1 MKNPT
6 DKTGTDTNERD
17 KLAVQLVFAAFFF
30 SSAGFCLLLA
40 GHVHLMGLRPLVY
53 AAGFLALLS
62 TVAGGGM
69 GFLSWRQIRQRKA
82 KTIITAVA
90 AAFLLGPA
98 GLNAAE
104 VKDNASSIPA
114 PFASIPAPFV
124 SVPASACIAADVSI
138 VLGGSSASPPLS
150 GMLGSSA
157 ASPVPQSIGSV
168 WCILQAIGA
177 GFASLAC
184 IAAVGGLIVL
194 APTGLGLV
202 FGILA
207 VIAACG
213 AAALAVI
220 AAVYTCTGWLC
231 IPTST
236 NFPYI
241 SCYD

>member
-6 DKTGTDTNERD
+6 DKTGTETIEVN
-17 KLAVQLVFAAFFF
+17 KLAGKLVLVASSF
-30 SSAGFCLLLA
+30 SSAGFCVLLA
-40 GHVHLMGLRPLVY
+40 GQWHLMGVRPLVY

-104 VKDNASSIPA
+104 VKENASSIPA

-138 VLGGSSASPPLS
+138 VVLLLWLSSPPCT
-150 GMLGSSA
+150 
-157 ASPVPQSIGSV
+157 PVP
-168 WCILQAIGA
+168 A
-177 GFASLAC
+177 GYVSRHQRIF
-184 IAAVGGLIVL
+184 LISR
-194 APTGLGLV
+194 
-202 FGILA
+202 
-207 VIAACG
+207 
-213 AAALAVI
+213 ALI
-220 AAVYTCTGWLC
+220 
-231 IPTST
+231 
-236 NFPYI
+236 
-241 SCYD
+241 